1 MRKALTLV
9 IFVLICLTWSVQ
21 GKRLVKSLP
30 SPKDSKH
37 FAGSVT
43 IRVDDSSDE
52 DYSLSDVSF
61 AGYDKPATSTKE
73 TIFITNGTDRTLR
86 AVNVSID
93 YLDANG
99 RQLHSRTVTLEV
111 EIPGG
116 QTRMATFKSWDTQGS
131 FRYAGSRKS
140 RKETYIYTI
149 KLKPLWYRLDKN

>member
-1 MRKALTLV
+1 MRKALTIV

-21 GKRLVKSLP
+21 GKRLAKSLP

-37 FAGSVT
+37 FAGNVT

-73 TIFITNGTDRTLR
+73 TIFITNRTLR
-86 AVNVSID
+86 AVNVSIN

-111 EIPGG
+111 EIPAG

-131 FRYAGSRKS
+131 FRYAVSRKS